1 MVEASAA
8 PHIRGR
14 CPATSLTDSP
24 SHGCWPS
31 AVILQKRRDEPRENM
46 NNFIRPPVLY
56 PSTVVFVDDNDGYLD
71 ALRRFFPDPATN
83 LFFTR
88 PQTALAF
95 IRQHAR
101 ENSLEFAP
109 ASACV
114 SETGF
119 ERYVESSAERDVLAR
134 GSRFAEVAAVV
145 VDFDMPGMNGVEFLS
160 SISNLR
166 CAKVLL
172 TGVADETVAVKA
184 FNAGIVDLY
193 LRKTDIDSANRLSNF
208 LKDAKNRHCL
218 EAGWLALGESGVT
231 YCDPRTRKV
240 IDELVATH
248 GIVEYYW
255 RPEQDAIL
263 MFDRAGSPSVFV
275 AWAENDWISQG
286 EIVADEDGPAELLK
300 QMAVR
305 EVMPVFWPNLAYRSG
320 VRFRTLTPQPV
331 PDWDDVFYCWTPIDA
346 ADLGLDL
353 VTFAQWRNERNR

>member
-1 MVEASAA
+1 
-8 PHIRGR
+8 
-14 CPATSLTDSP
+14 
-24 SHGCWPS
+24 
-31 AVILQKRRDEPRENM
+31 M
-46 NNFIRPPVLY
+46 NNFIRPPVIY
-56 PSTVVFVDDNDGYLD
+56 PSTVVFVDDNDNYLD
-71 ALRRFFPDPATN
+71 ALRRFFPDTSTN
-83 LFFTR
+83 LFFAR

-119 ERYVESSAERDVLAR
+119 ERYVETSAERDILAR
-134 GSRFAEVAAVV
+134 ASRFAEVAAVV
-145 VDFDMPGMNGVEFLS
+145 VDFDMPGMNGVDFLS

-193 LRKTDIDSANRLSNF
+193 LRKSDGESANRLVNF
-208 LKDAKNRHCL
+208 LKDAKNRHCF
-218 EAGWLALGESGVT
+218 EGGWLALGENGMT

-240 IDELVATH
+240 IDEVVATQ

-263 MFDRAGSPSVFV
+263 MFDRAGNPSVFV

-286 EIVADEDGPAELLK
+286 EIVADEGGPAELLR

-305 EVMPVFWPNLAYRSG
+305 EVMPVFWPSLAYRSG
-320 VRFRTLTPQPV
+320 QKYKTLPPQTIPG
-331 PDWDDVFYCWTPIDA
+331 WDDVFYCWSPLDA
-346 ADLGLDL
+346 ADVGIDL
-353 VTFAQWRNERNR
+353 VTYSQWRNERNR

>member
-1 MVEASAA
+1 
-8 PHIRGR
+8 
-14 CPATSLTDSP
+14 
-24 SHGCWPS
+24 
-31 AVILQKRRDEPRENM
+31 M

-134 GSRFAEVAAVV
+134 SSRFAEVAAVV

-193 LRKTDIDSANRLSNF
+193 LRKTDI
-208 LKDAKNRHCL
+208 
-218 EAGWLALGESGVT
+218 V
-231 YCDPRTRKV
+231 V
-240 IDELVATH
+240 
-248 GIVEYYW
+248 
-255 RPEQDAIL
+255 
-263 MFDRAGSPSVFV
+263 
-275 AWAENDWISQG
+275 
-286 EIVADEDGPAELLK
+286 
-300 QMAVR
+300 
-305 EVMPVFWPNLAYRSG
+305 
-320 VRFRTLTPQPV
+320 
-331 PDWDDVFYCWTPIDA
+331 
-346 ADLGLDL
+346 
-353 VTFAQWRNERNR
+353 

>member
-1 MVEASAA
+1 MAYGLALSSGGWPAA
-8 PHIRGR
+8 
-14 CPATSLTDSP
+14 A
-24 SHGCWPS
+24 
-31 AVILQKRRDEPRENM
+31 ILRRRRDEPRENM

-71 ALRRFFPDPATN
+71 ALRRFFPDITTN

-119 ERYVESSAERDVLAR
+119 ERYVESSAERDILAR
-134 GSRFAEVAAVV
+134 GARFSEVAAVV
-145 VDFDMPGMNGVEFLS
+145 VDFDMPGMSGVEFLS
-160 SISNLR
+160 AISNLR

-193 LRKTDIDSANRLSNF
+193 LRKTDIDSANRLANF
-208 LKDAKNRHCL
+208 LKDAKNRHCS
-218 EAGWLALGESGVT
+218 EGGWLALGDSGMT

-240 IDELVATH
+240 IDELVAAH
-248 GIVEYYW
+248 NIVEYYW

-263 MFDRAGSPSVFV
+263 MFDRAGNPSVFV

-286 EIVADEDGPAELLK
+286 EIVADEDGPADLLK

-320 VRFRTLTPQPV
+320 MNFRTLTPQPV
-331 PDWDDVFYCWTPIDA
+331 PGWGDVFYCWSPIDS
-346 ADLGLDL
+346 ADVGMNL